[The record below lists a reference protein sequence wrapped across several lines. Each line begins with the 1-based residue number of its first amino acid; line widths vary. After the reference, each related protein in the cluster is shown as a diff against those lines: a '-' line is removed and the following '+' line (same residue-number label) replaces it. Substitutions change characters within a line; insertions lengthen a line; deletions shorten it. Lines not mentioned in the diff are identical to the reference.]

1 MGWFSDIFSPEVL
14 IPIAAGAFFGPGG
27 AALAKGSMG
36 TAALAGAAT
45 GGGIAAL
52 KGEDPLMGAVTGGLG
67 GMSGGSL
74 MNAFNPASAA
84 PAASTSTAGT
94 STGGGLTQAGYEQ
107 GLNYYA
113 PTSQGVSG
121 SAFTNQGISGSTF
134 ADPFGPGATNQFVSG
149 LPSGPGAGTQRF
161 GIPGSS
167 MNQAGYEQGLKF
179 NPNAPGLVGDL
190 PGGGLTQAQYE
201 QGLNFDPNA
210 PALMGGNTF
219 DPTVVGTNNT
229 NYLTSTS
236 SLDPYGPQQSLIRA
250 NSAPP
255 IDRSFSAGLNRL
267 GGEGKYGTAKGAG
280 RLGLMGLGPAV
291 QAGLFETQPMDFT
304 QIEDGMYDPNDRLD
318 LSNDTGL
325 RLIANGGYIGKRNY
339 ADGGYLEGGGVP
351 AVMEGSETEVMS
363 TERDGMSDS
372 IAATID
378 ETQPAALSE
387 GEFVVPA
394 DVVSFAGNGSSEAG
408 ARKFYKMLGDIRE
421 ASTGQREQIKEID
434 VEEYMPMSDGIG
446 ALA

>member
-14 IPIAAGAFFGPGG
+14 LPIAAGAFFGPGG
-27 AALAKGSMG
+27 AALAKGSIG

-121 SAFTNQGISGSTF
+121 SAFTNQGISGSTV
-134 ADPFGPGATNQFVSG
+134 ADPFGPGATNQLVSG
-149 LPSGPGAGTQRF
+149 LPSGSGTQGF

-167 MNQAGYEQGLKF
+167 LNQAGYQ
-179 NPNAPGLVGDL
+179 
-190 PGGGLTQAQYE
+190 